1 MTWFELPLG
10 WALPLVLL
18 CLAGCSSAPSTGA
31 ESAGRLSFVEAQQRC
46 KQLRKG
52 MSQNEVRRLLGD
64 PGETNERMFGRR
76 TASPWL
82 GKEWVYKWRFEGEE
96 RELDVVFQRVG
107 DFWMLNHWGWV

>member
-1 MTWFELPLG
+1 MLLLTLL
-10 WALPLVLL
+10 LVV
-18 CLAGCSSAPSTGA
+18 GCSAPSSSEVPSRISYA
-31 ESAGRLSFVEAQQRC
+31 EAQMRW

-64 PGETNERMFGRR
+64 PGETTERMFGRR
-76 TASPWL
+76 TANPWL
-82 GKEWVYKWRFEGEE
+82 GKEWIYKWRFEGEE